1 MLSTY
6 CLLVKLVPVV
16 GKLATLAEVNAAVE
30 GVTSPIA
37 LLFIVV
43 STTGTVEPVDLIIP
57 KDVPSIFTMI

>member
-1 MLSTY
+1 M
-6 CLLVKLVPVV
+6 PVV